1 MSNASG
7 FIIQE
12 GELSWYRDSAWLHP
26 DGNYPEWAL
35 KEGKT
40 LVKYT
45 GKDPDVIIPDGI
57 SEIGDEAFFKNK
69 YLETVTVPESV
80 YLLGT
85 KSFYSCT
92 NLKQIVCHGTIQV
105 WSDFITKKQDVVLVF
120 LKNALDTVDTPF
132 QEKALRGF
140 IYATEN
146 DLPTDES
153 VKEDNVAWI
162 KRRRKKLYPTA
173 LENLPL
179 LRLML
184 DNKIVPKKEVDDLL
198 AQATE
203 ANQAETA
210 ALLLAYSQTK

>member
-1 MSNASG
+1 MSNASD

-12 GELSWYRDSAWLHP
+12 GELSWRRDSAWLHP
-26 DGNYPEWAL
+26 DGNYPDWAL

-45 GKDPDVIIPDGI
+45 GKASDVIIPDGI
-57 SEIGDEAFFKNK
+57 SEIGDEAFSKNK
-69 YLETVTVPESV
+69 HLETVTVPESV

-85 KSFYSCT
+85 KSFYSCP

-146 DLPTDES
+146 DLPMEENI
-153 VKEDNVAWI
+153 KEENVAWI
-162 KRRRKKLYPTA
+162 KRRKKKLYPTA
-173 LENLPL
+173 LENLSL
-179 LRLML
+179 LNLML
-184 DNKIVPKKEVDDLL
+184 DSKVVPKKEVDDLL
-198 AQATE
+198 NQATE
-203 ANQAETA
+203 SNLTEA
-210 ALLLAYSQTK
+210 AAMLLQYSQSK